1 MNIRECDIL
10 CKLWETP
17 YVNQRTLAEACGVS
31 LGMANRCLK
40 NLKEYGYL
48 DGNFRLTEQAHREIS
63 EKKPKNAVILAA
75 GFGMRMVPINMEIPK
90 AFLEV
95 KGELLI
101 ERIIRQL
108 HEAGVRE
115 IYVVVGYMKERFDY
129 LIDRFGVRLV
139 VNPDYGAKNNLHSL
153 KRAEKYLADSY
164 LIPCDVWCEE
174 NPFRKCELYS
184 WYMVSDRKEN
194 GSMVR
199 VNRNMELVAVR
210 EDVDGNAMVG
220 ISYLLKEDAE
230 RLKKQMEILCGT
242 RHGDRLFWEAAL
254 YDGGKM
260 AVRARMVRKE
270 QVAEINTYEQLREL
284 DDCSGQLQSDKLQ
297 AIADV
302 LDVSMSEI
310 TDLSAL
316 KKGMTNRSFLFSC
329 RGSGYIMRI
338 PGEGTERLINRSEE
352 AAVYRELQG
361 RNICEDVI
369 LINPDN
375 GYKITRFID
384 GARTCDPANP
394 EETAACMKKLRRFH
408 ELALKVGH
416 EFDLFGHID
425 FYEALWGGCPSA
437 YEDYPQTKEN
447 VLRLRPFIGQW
458 AKEKVLT
465 HIDAVPDNFLLFK
478 NEEGEE
484 EIRLIDWEY
493 AAMQDPHVDIAMF
506 CIYSMYD
513 REQIDGLMGQYFT
526 EGCPDGIRIKI
537 YCYIAVCGLLWS
549 NWCEYKRNLGVE
561 FGEYSLRQYRYAKDY
576 YGIAAGA
583 LGWEAE
589 EK

>member
-416 EFDLFGHID
+416 EFDLFGHI
-425 FYEALWGGCPSA
+425 
-437 YEDYPQTKEN
+437 
-447 VLRLRPFIGQW
+447 
-458 AKEKVLT
+458 
-465 HIDAVPDNFLLFK
+465 
-478 NEEGEE
+478 
-484 EIRLIDWEY
+484 
-493 AAMQDPHVDIAMF
+493 
-506 CIYSMYD
+506 
-513 REQIDGLMGQYFT
+513 
-526 EGCPDGIRIKI
+526 
-537 YCYIAVCGLLWS
+537 
-549 NWCEYKRNLGVE
+549 
-561 FGEYSLRQYRYAKDY
+561 
-576 YGIAAGA
+576 
-583 LGWEAE
+583 
-589 EK
+589 

>member
-1 MNIRECDIL
+1 
-10 CKLWETP
+10 
-17 YVNQRTLAEACGVS
+17 
-31 LGMANRCLK
+31 
-40 NLKEYGYL
+40 
-48 DGNFRLTEQAHREIS
+48 
-63 EKKPKNAVILAA
+63 
-75 GFGMRMVPINMEIPK
+75 
-90 AFLEV
+90 
-95 KGELLI
+95 
-101 ERIIRQL
+101 
-108 HEAGVRE
+108 
-115 IYVVVGYMKERFDY
+115 
-129 LIDRFGVRLV
+129 
-139 VNPDYGAKNNLHSL
+139 
-153 KRAEKYLADSY
+153 
-164 LIPCDVWCEE
+164 
-174 NPFRKCELYS
+174 
-184 WYMVSDRKEN
+184 MVSDRKEN

>member
-425 FYEALWGGCPSA
+425 FYEALWGGYPSA